1 MGGEVQVES
10 GTFRRCGPGG
20 GGPRPDRRNKVCLSP
35 RLFPRAKRK
44 RPFRPRTRSG
54 GEGGRVPPH
63 TPRVRMPPRG
73 GIRAHVFARN
83 PPPPSRATLGSLRH
97 DKPDAIG
104 RARLDALN
112 KPPGLG
118 EFEHAARLG
127 V

>member
-1 MGGEVQVES
+1 MWAMWGQPA
-10 GTFRRCGPGG
+10 PGQA
-20 GGPRPDRRNKVCLSP
+20 KQT
-35 RLFPRAKRK
+35 LFSLVAVPAGQTET
-44 RPFRPRTRSG
+44 PVSSEDPLG

-63 TPRVRMPPRG
+63 TPPGAYAPRG
-73 GIRAHVFARN
+73 GIRAHVFARD

-97 DKPDAIG
+97 DEPDAIG

-112 KPPGLG
+112 KTPGLG